1 MNNKETKEQQVA
13 WSVSPITKRKM
24 VMTEYDDKNGESKMD
39 MSSGFFTN
47 DYPLNY
53 KKNPEFD
60 INEYEKNMPNIIRE
74 LRFDDGKSYWYPTT
88 IRTSKEMLFPVGTKD
103 DWRWCYA
110 KVKNLTEDEKEIF
123 SKDKNFESKLDMENA
138 EYTPNNAFVLAIRKI
153 SGYSLGDL

>member
-24 VMTEYDDKNGESKMD
+24 VMTEYEDKNGESKMD

-60 INEYEKNMPNIIRE
+60 ISEYEKTCQI
-74 LRFDDGKSYWYPTT
+74 
-88 IRTSKEMLFPVGTKD
+88 
-103 DWRWCYA
+103 
-110 KVKNLTEDEKEIF
+110 
-123 SKDKNFESKLDMENA
+123 
-138 EYTPNNAFVLAIRKI
+138 
-153 SGYSLGDL
+153 